1 MGVGCRRKME
11 DDGEDVSG
19 DTIEAS
25 SKEKVEN
32 FYGVYLL
39 LCLNPKYRGR
49 TYIGFTVDPIRRLKQ
64 HNAGS
69 AFGGARRTSNRG
81 PWAMVVITHGFP
93 NMVSALRFEWA
104 WQHPKRSRRLNHLPV
119 KKKTE
124 NTFQYHIR
132 ILSNMI
138 NTGPWSRL
146 PLNIRWLRP
155 DLKGNVDFNESFPP
169 PIHMSIS
176 YGPIAAKKRR

>member
-1 MGVGCRRKME
+1 MLSLIPISIVGC
-11 DDGEDVSG
+11 
-19 DTIEAS
+19 EA
-25 SKEKVEN
+25 
-32 FYGVYLL
+32 
-39 LCLNPKYRGR
+39 
-49 TYIGFTVDPIRRLKQ
+49 
-64 HNAGS
+64 
-69 AFGGARRTSNRG
+69 GGAKRTSNRG
-81 PWAMVVITHGFP
+81 PWAMVLIVYGFP

-176 YGPIAAKKRR
+176 YGPIAAKKRRSAKSKKAHEVPIDW